1 MDEQII
7 FTSGNTGTVSLLHS
21 LDQSNLRQCQTDS
34 RFSSCVVKQKYL
46 FVAQSKKALIQIY
59 SLHGAN
65 KRESVEQRLPVPEVL
80 QCIECVDEDGLL
92 LGATDSGKLYIW
104 NLSSGNLLNVKPMAH
119 YQGIVKIKSICH
131 GKYVVTAGNDSRLIF
146 WQTMDLLQSE
156 EPKPLFI
163 IHDHSLPITDF
174 AFSNTLGHFLDG
186 KLFTVSSD
194 MTLRCYTVSVNSEP
208 RCISVFTF
216 PTALNCISLDPAD
229 RCIYIGSESGVINLP
244 FYYKVSPYKI
254 INLLQSNESK
264 IYSITES

>member
-92 LGATDSGKLYIW
+92 LGATAVSYT
-104 NLSSGNLLNVKPMAH
+104 H
-119 YQGIVKIKSICH
+119 
-131 GKYVVTAGNDSRLIF
+131 
-146 WQTMDLLQSE
+146 
-156 EPKPLFI
+156 
-163 IHDHSLPITDF
+163 
-174 AFSNTLGHFLDG
+174 LD
-186 KLFTVSSD
+186 V
-194 MTLRCYTVSVNSEP
+194 
-208 RCISVFTF
+208 
-216 PTALNCISLDPAD
+216 
-229 RCIYIGSESGVINLP
+229 
-244 FYYKVSPYKI
+244 YKRQHI
-254 INLLQSNESK
+254 QQL
-264 IYSITES
+264 